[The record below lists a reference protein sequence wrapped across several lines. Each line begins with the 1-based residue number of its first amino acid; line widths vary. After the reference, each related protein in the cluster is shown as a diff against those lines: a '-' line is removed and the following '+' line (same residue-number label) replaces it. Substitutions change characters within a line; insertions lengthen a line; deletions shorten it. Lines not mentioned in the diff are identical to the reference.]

1 MRGRAGDLEASSG
14 RVRALALATD
24 EPPHSHADG
33 P

>member
-1 MRGRAGDLEASSG
+1 MRGRADDLEASSG
-14 RVRALALATD
+14 RVRALATE